1 MQGSE
6 WSKIRKLN
14 ESINECKNLLAVHLS
29 DNGIFEHIYSSE
41 LRSKHPISNFYKN
54 ESDALIIH
62 SFLEAFQIEI
72 DDVLKVEE
80 T

>member
-1 MQGSE
+1 LQGSE
-6 WSKIRKLN
+6 WNKIIKLN

-41 LRSKHPISNFYKN
+41 LRSKHPNSNFFKN
-54 ESDALIIH
+54 DSDASIIE

-72 DDVLKVEE
+72 KDV
-80 T
+80 